1 MWATVRSEIVL
12 GSNHQITGIRHHWT
26 FDEFYTA
33 MAVEGLDANK
43 DGVYSKEE
51 LQPLAQVNVESLKD
65 FDYFTFVHF
74 EGEDDKLLKL
84 RPPVDYSVDYDKS
97 VLTLHFTLPLETP
110 VDTHGKPVEV
120 DVYDPSFFVAFGFAT
135 EKPVVLAGSET
146 KGCSAKV
153 ETPDP
158 ETAADTKALTKS
170 FFSQLG
176 PNSNF
181 GSQFAQ
187 TVTVKCK
194 DFASVRNLAVALAS
208 CVLCAMLSL
217 VFATAVARAEL
228 KPINPFAATEVAP
241 APPSAFA
248 PRPVAVPF
256 QATGPLGRLFAWV
269 LDKQQGLQR
278 MLATSVKGL
287 KTDNPMAGAVT
298 LAGLSFLY
306 GILHAV
312 GPGHG
317 KTIISSYVVANEE
330 TVRRGV
336 IISFIAAGLQA
347 LTAVVLVGLL
357 LFGLNASGL
366 QVNAWSN
373 QLESVSYA
381 MIALVGLYL
390 LTTQLLR
397 LFRNWRGVPAAHAA
411 DKQPAHS
418 HAEHHSQDHAHHDHT
433 HGHAHDHDHHDHG
446 HDHQHHHHAPGEA
459 CDHIVD
465 ARQLAGPFSW
475 RKVMAVVFSVGIRPC
490 TGAIL
495 VLVFAVTQGVFWAGV
510 GATFAMALGTAI
522 TVAVLATL
530 ALGSRELALKLG
542 GGKCIWTKRYGPC
555 APSAGRQLSCCLA
568 QSCL

>member
-1 MWATVRSEIVL
+1 M
-12 GSNHQITGIRHHWT
+12 
-26 FDEFYTA
+26 
-33 MAVEGLDANK
+33 
-43 DGVYSKEE
+43 
-51 LQPLAQVNVESLKD
+51 
-65 FDYFTFVHF
+65 
-74 EGEDDKLLKL
+74 
-84 RPPVDYSVDYDKS
+84 
-97 VLTLHFTLPLETP
+97 
-110 VDTHGKPVEV
+110 
-120 DVYDPSFFVAFGFAT
+120 
-135 EKPVVLAGSET
+135 
-146 KGCSAKV
+146 
-153 ETPDP
+153 
-158 ETAADTKALTKS
+158 
-170 FFSQLG
+170 
-176 PNSNF
+176 
-181 GSQFAQ
+181 
-187 TVTVKCK
+187 
-194 DFASVRNLAVALAS
+194 RNLAAALAS
-208 CVLCAMLSL
+208 CVLCALLSL
-217 VFATAVARAEL
+217 VLATAVARAEL

-298 LAGLSFLY
+298 LAALSFLY

-347 LTAVVLVGLL
+347 LTAVALVGLL
-357 LFGLNASGL
+357 LFGFNASGL

-397 LFRNWRGVPAAHAA
+397 LLRSWRGVSAAPAADEQLAHA
-411 DKQPAHS
+411 
-418 HAEHHSQDHAHHDHT
+418 HAEHHPHDHAHHDHT

-542 GGKCIWTKRYGPC
+542 GGNAAWAEAVWTVCAIGGAVIIFLFGLLLFLASLGPTR
-555 APSAGRQLSCCLA
+555 PF
-568 QSCL
+568 